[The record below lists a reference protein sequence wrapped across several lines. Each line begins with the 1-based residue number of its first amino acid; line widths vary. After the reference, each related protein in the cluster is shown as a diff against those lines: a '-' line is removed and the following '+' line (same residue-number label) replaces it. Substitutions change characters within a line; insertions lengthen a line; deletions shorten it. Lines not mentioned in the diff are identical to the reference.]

1 MQRSAHGLQAFASA
15 RVFMCMDWWHRVADF
30 PMNRW
35 NDSHNHSFPFS
46 YLSVKVNRN
55 ESEQSHAFYESE
67 DCLANVDN
75 MCPTHQQPIFSCIHN
90 NGKSKHLSASKQTK
104 KLTVYKSIVEV
115 RMITER
121 EPKLKRYTY
130 SKRFAQKAFWISS
143 LESLPDMN
151 IFVEINIF
159 VGTTVISTLHAC
171 NVATQQRKLACTFQF
186 DSLSLSIRPRWSL
199 LCEVYIRDW
208 ILKKIDIYR
217 SCWNFEK
224 IFINI
229 MIQGMFR
236 PRRC

>member
-104 KLTVYKSIVEV
+104 KLTVYKSIVKV

-130 SKRFAQKAFWISS
+130 SKRFAQKAFEFRLWNSCPTWTF
-143 LESLPDMN
+143 L
-151 IFVEINIF
+151 
-159 VGTTVISTLHAC
+159 STSTFLSGRLLYQRCMHATWLHNNANLRALFNLIAYLC
-171 NVATQQRKLACTFQF
+171 LYALAEVCCVR
-186 DSLSLSIRPRWSL
+186 SIY
-199 LCEVYIRDW
+199 VTG
-208 ILKKIDIYR
+208 
-217 SCWNFEK
+217 F
-224 IFINI
+224 
-229 MIQGMFR
+229 
-236 PRRC
+236 